1 MVADRSLAGF
11 CTYRATDDS
20 GSRCPA
26 INNLFGAEVK
36 VVYLPHLTCAHI
48 FVFSRAG
55 AALVDW
61 IPVGEDPDEEDE
73 RLTELLDPIGMPQV
87 KVFHVN
93 FGTNCNF

>member
-1 MVADRSLAGF
+1 M
-11 CTYRATDDS
+11 
-20 GSRCPA
+20 
-26 INNLFGAEVK
+26 
-36 VVYLPHLTCAHI
+36 
-48 FVFSRAG
+48 FSRAG

-93 FGTNCNF
+93 FGTNCNFWFGFFSVAQQTAKRLVAGPSEK